1 MNELM
6 IFNNPEFGTIR
17 TIDENG
23 SVLFCGND
31 VAKALGYKSP
41 KDAIAAHAKGAV
53 KRRTLTDGGEQE
65 MLFITEGDI
74 YRLAARS
81 KLPGA
86 EKFESWIFD
95 EVLPSIRRHGG
106 YINGQ
111 QDMTAEELLARALK
125 VADSMLADREARISR
140 LSVQNQI
147 MSPKADYFD
156 QLVERNTLTNFR
168 ETAKQLGAPPK
179 SFVRFLLDKKYI
191 YRDKKGKLLPYEDKN
206 NGLFEVKECLNE
218 KTQWSGTQTL
228 ITPKGRETFRLLYPT
243 V

>member
-228 ITPKGRETFRLLYPT
+228 ITPKGRETFRLLYPS